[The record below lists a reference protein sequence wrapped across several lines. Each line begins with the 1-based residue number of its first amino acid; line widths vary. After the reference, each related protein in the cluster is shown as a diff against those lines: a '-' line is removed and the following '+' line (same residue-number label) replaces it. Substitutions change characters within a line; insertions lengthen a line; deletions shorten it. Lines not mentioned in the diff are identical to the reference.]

1 MSRKRQVAIS
11 TAAMLVVSFAM
22 SALFLWHI
30 DRLRSYAAVND
41 ALYVTSP
48 KLLKQLSLGYEGL
61 LADVYWT
68 RAVQYYG
75 AMHHSGGG
83 DYKLLWP
90 LLNIASQLDPHL
102 TRVYEFGGP
111 FLSTNPPNGAGLP
124 QRGVELVEYGIHEN
138 PDNWHLYY
146 DLGFIHYDLKDYN
159 AAADAFLRGSKLPN
173 AHPVLKVLAAR
184 MAEHGGDVETARMM
198 WTSTY
203 ETSTDKD
210 VRQNALDHLRALKV
224 DQDVT
229 ELERLAGVYKDNFK
243 IFPKTFEDMVIA
255 GLLQGIPADPTG
267 HAYDLKPGGKVMVS
281 NPDDLPYIQK
291 GLPPGYVPK
300 NLVTA
305 KSATH

>member
-184 MAEHGGDVETARMM
+184 MAEHGGDVESNGRRGQGCETVARQILP
-198 WTSTY
+198 
-203 ETSTDKD
+203 D
-210 VRQNALDHLRALKV
+210 V
-224 DQDVT
+224 
-229 ELERLAGVYKDNFK
+229 G
-243 IFPKTFEDMVIA
+243 IA
-255 GLLQGIPADPTG
+255 GNPVHVELNVAVAAD
-267 HAYDLKPGGKVMVS
+267 V
-281 NPDDLPYIQK
+281 
-291 GLPPGYVPK
+291 GLPHVRGWLVP
-300 NLVTA
+300 V
-305 KSATH
+305 